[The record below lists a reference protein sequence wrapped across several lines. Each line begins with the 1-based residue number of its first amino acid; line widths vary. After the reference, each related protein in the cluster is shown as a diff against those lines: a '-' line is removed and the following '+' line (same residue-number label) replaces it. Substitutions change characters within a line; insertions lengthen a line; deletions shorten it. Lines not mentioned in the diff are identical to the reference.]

1 MTDYC
6 TLPDGYGHTKLI
18 PILDGLTGHER
29 LAIQG
34 FGMGERFIHQSTH
47 DVDDVR
53 RARDFFDA
61 WLTKMEAQG

>member
-1 MTDYC
+1 MTEVLR
-6 TLPDGYGHTKLI
+6 LPDGFGHTKFI
-18 PILDGLTGHER
+18 TVLDGLTGQER